1 MITSPAQ
8 WTARRRLAAAIA
20 GGLALVAVVIAGL
33 YGLAGDP
40 ESEPAVTLEPVGPL
54 PQTPTTDVPTGDPS
68 TTPELPV
75 LPKTNDAVPY
85 AREVANALFTWDTM
99 SGLTPRDYANVLIA
113 DADPSGIETS
123 GLITDVATYL
133 PADDVWRQLRQYE
146 TRQWL
151 EVYGIQVPSSWGQ
164 IVSESRGQI
173 PDGTWAVTVRAY
185 RHREGV
191 WEGQQDTTREK
202 VTFTVFVGCPP
213 RFDERCYL
221 LRLSE
226 LGNPL

>member
-8 WTARRRLAAAIA
+8 WTARRRLVAAIS
-20 GGLALVAVVIAGL
+20 GGLALVAVVIVGL

-40 ESEPAVTLEPVGPL
+40 EPGPSVTLEPVGPL
-54 PQTPTTDVPTGDPS
+54 PQTPPTGAPTDDPS
-68 TTPELPV
+68 TAPELPV
-75 LPKTNDAVPY
+75 LPETNDAVPY

-123 GLITDVATYL
+123 GLVTDVTTYL

-151 EVYGIQVPSSWGQ
+151 EVYGIQVPSSWGR

-202 VTFTVFVGCPP
+202 VAFTVFVGCPP
-213 RFDERCYL
+213 RFDERCHL